1 MSQKTSN
8 GGGGGGRSKG
18 GAALNAAATSSPS
31 SVSSSS
37 GSQKQSTEVVG
48 STTTATVSST
58 TTSSV
63 ASDGGGRTAK
73 ASHQHHHHHHPH
85 CSVRSLNFDDPELL
99 LTVAAPPSGGRK
111 SQEQAP
117 PSPLPPMGAS
127 NSLAASTIVSASKP
141 PHSKHHP
148 EEAKGKDTAGTSPNG
163 GGIVVAPA
171 IGPVPI
177 SPGKMGLKKS
187 ISTHQGPVRHEQQEP
202 VVIPSSKPVLL
213 KSSSVPAPAFIG
225 GAAPAAC
232 SSPIRGGK
240 SASVSPHPPVSPQ
253 PPVAGPVIT
262 TLAAASPTASG
273 TPLMSA
279 AAAASMA
286 TVVMRTS
293 SGSSLHKTASYR
305 KSSYKPQHS
314 HSLRYSGSG
323 SDISNLVRVRNSTL
337 GNSAPTL
344 SLTAK
349 ENGGF
354 GLGTLGGGSFFAG
367 QKRPTSS
374 SSSSGVA
381 AARSAAVARH
391 RLSFV
396 ANISPRS
403 HSPIPASPID
413 SPRINSPSI
422 MQFPFVPIKRIAS
435 TAAAAAV
442 AASKTCDSRRWSV
455 ASLPSSGYVT
465 TPGSSNISSQCSS
478 QERLH
483 QFPAV
488 PTNDD
493 LQLLSLHFSSNDSN
507 PSLVDVRTHHSHHH
521 HGFHHHHHH
530 HPIPSAAYHHMTL
543 QQQHQHQQQQQ
554 QQLLHHHHPVHHSLP
569 TAGGGHQSLP
579 YQHPLANSSIS
590 PQAAGGGGFGPASGA
605 SGSVLYQQQQT
616 AQQPLSL
623 QSHVGAPTQLPG
635 SPHLP
640 QHCMM
645 KSGALGGG
653 SSSGSGSGCIGAP
666 GSIAGSKDELNNFCG
681 CRSPIHRPRSRS
693 LSSPSHSPITDNE
706 ISIMNTFY
714 KERFPKAT
722 QQMEERLSHFINENK
737 NIINDSARNSQPIV
751 RFVHHQVLEMARD
764 CLHKSHAK
772 LITSRYFYEM
782 SDNLERLL
790 VETKEK
796 SPEAAPEITGVIKK
810 LLLIISRPARLL
822 ECLEFDPEEFYRLL
836 EVAEGQ
842 AKVTQGIKADIPQYI
857 IQKLGLNRDPIAEL
871 QEELNIETASL
882 NSSVNCADLEEEAE
896 NEEDQTAASQRVRL
910 RGNRNRAAS
919 EDSHNNSSIVSD
931 RQANE
936 MMMCST
942 PKGSGSSSSAGN
954 SAASS
959 SSNVLNNNN
968 TGADG
973 GGAVAA
979 ATTAPTVAPT
989 GGSSMV
995 PASTGGGKSFKART
1009 NNAVPNEKDFDI
1021 LKLISNGA
1029 YGAVYLVKHKQ
1040 TRQRFAMKKINKN
1053 SLMLR
1058 NQVEQV
1064 FAERDILSFAD
1075 NPFVVSMYCSF
1086 ETKKHLCLVMEYVE
1100 GGDCA
1105 TLLKNIGPLPSDMA
1119 RFYFAETVLAVEY
1132 LHSYGIVH
1140 RDLKPDNLLITALG
1154 HIKLTDFGLSKMGL
1168 MSLATNLYEGYLDSE
1183 TRQFSDKQVYGTPE
1197 YIAPEVILRQGYG
1210 KPVDWW
1216 SMGII
1221 LYEFLIG
1228 CVPFFGETPEELF
1241 AHTVND
1247 DIEWPDGDDWPLQE
1261 EAKDLITAL
1270 LQQNPRDRLGTGSAH
1285 EVKEHCYFYGL
1296 DWNNLLRQKA
1306 EFVPQLD
1313 NEEDTSY
1320 FDTRVDRY
1328 NHEICGDDTDEMED
1342 SPLFGSFS
1350 SYSPQY
1356 RKQHSL
1362 SQASI
1367 ASSSDGFGGSTG
1379 SRTGAVGIPQ
1389 AGAAAGP
1396 PGPAVVQ
1403 GETPTQAPSSSSSGS
1418 SVPDAVLASPL
1429 PVSSSSSSSSVA
1441 TPSTTIVAS
1450 NVKTPAAV
1458 SSESSVATTPTTTTT
1473 TTTTSVVKPQQL
1485 PSLFEDGF
1493 DATHPRPNDIS
1504 KLIITPELRKFNI
1517 NPSRYKMPSTP
1528 DLDYLPELATP
1539 DREDF
1544 LVHHGISLRHS
1555 PANVGAGPSGY
1566 PSSMRVVAPSTPETP
1581 ETNKR
1586 FSDFYPLS
1594 SLKQLSTPESSQTD
1608 SDDVSPQ
1615 IQRKRKIHVH
1625 NRILPKFSISIEDDQ
1640 SGHETSSSTPSQIVH
1655 NSSSPSSSL
1664 HNLSGSSRHIV
1675 KSASALGLS
1684 LMTSS
1689 DDSSSAVT
1697 TAVGR
1702 SFGGAGGGLSRNAT
1716 GTTASN
1722 LSSSSGCSTGIASS
1736 TMHSAGN
1743 CSSTASSRDTSPCR
1757 ELSPLVT
1764 NLKPPLIIRR
1774 GPRGFGFTV
1783 HTIRVYYG
1791 DTDFYTMHHLVMAV
1805 DEGSPAFEAGLR
1817 PADLITHVNGEAVQG
1832 LYHTQVLQL
1841 LLSGSEVVSLR
1852 ATPLE
1857 HTSIQTGGRKREP
1870 WQSKFAKKST
1880 HSRRK
1885 QKKDNEKKRKASL
1898 FRRISSKRASA
1909 EMQQMVAGIQSPT
1922 SAVPPSRSFQS
1933 LARFQ
1938 GSQPNLLQP
1947 STGGPSVA
1955 PGGAIMVG
1963 HPGLQMSPIPP
1974 GGQSPVGGGPGA
1986 GSLPVVAASS
1996 VGAPAVNRLSLSPLS
2011 SGSGA
2016 AALYANASTGSPAS
2030 GSPSTSAPSTP
2041 TGVVG
2046 QSALGYNDGAPL
2058 YQRPSTLHVLKHKL
2072 HSSPCASSK
2081 ALHSTGGPGGRP
2093 SNRRKSADHMP
2104 LSPLARTPS
2113 PSPLPASPTRSSSPL
2128 AFPVVHPLGASN
2140 TTQSYSPG
2148 GLPGATCIGASSS
2161 ALVTGLP
2168 LPTGVPGLV
2177 AGGAPGAP
2185 TTKKGFPRAKT
2196 AEPSSP
2202 LLRRALSP
2210 DRLHPRSAAESK
2222 CVLSPL
2228 CCNTSLKTTPRTVA
2242 GIWRSSQNSTIT
2254 TATGTATATATDPVP
2269 SSSSY
2274 LASSQSHSNLVNNNP
2289 VGGASST
2296 GGGKASGTRNLT
2308 GALASTTM
2316 TKEDGG
2322 KQQLPATSSAAA
2334 DKLIPLMEKMAI
2346 KEAGVEPAG
2355 ATKASNNNGAGGG
2368 GSNGNGG
2375 GGNKKHTAGGKD

>member
-1 MSQKTSN
+1 MSQKTSGETAAV
-8 GGGGGGRSKG
+8 GGGVGGVRSKSG
-18 GAALNAAATSSPS
+18 TMKATATTTTTS
-31 SVSSSS
+31 
-37 GSQKQSTEVVG
+37 
-48 STTTATVSST
+48 TTATTSPTASQKPSIEAST
-58 TTSSV
+58 TGGAVTVPAAAAAASNAATGSGQSVINSADGVRPKGSLSSV
-63 ASDGGGRTAK
+63 RA
-73 ASHQHHHHHHPH
+73 
-85 CSVRSLNFDDPELL
+85 LNFDDPELA
-99 LTVAAPPSGGRK
+99 VATLPGGRK
-111 SQEQAP
+111 TGAP
-117 PSPLPPMGAS
+117 KLHS
-127 NSLAASTIVSASKP
+127 STTAVVSASKP
-141 PHSKHHP
+141 PQSAPKHHP
-148 EEAKGKDTAGTSPNG
+148 VEELKMAPQTSLPAALPRPASPSKCSASKKNVPHQSSLKHETQRDSGLSVGAKPT
-163 GGIVVAPA
+163 
-171 IGPVPI
+171 
-177 SPGKMGLKKS
+177 
-187 ISTHQGPVRHEQQEP
+187 
-202 VVIPSSKPVLL
+202 LL
-213 KSSSVPAPAFIG
+213 KSSSVPAPPSPNG
-225 GAAPAAC
+225 GAGKHTQHPAA
-232 SSPIRGGK
+232 P
-240 SASVSPHPPVSPQ
+240 SVYPQ
-253 PPVAGPVIT
+253 PLGVSLIAPVIT
-262 TLAAASPTASG
+262 TAAASPTACSPATSLTG
-273 TPLMSA
+273 SSL
-279 AAAASMA
+279 AS

-293 SGSSLHKTASYR
+293 SGSSLHKSASYR

-344 SLTAK
+344 SLSAK
-349 ENGGF
+349 DNGGF
-354 GLGTLGGGSFFAG
+354 GLLSGTGGGSFFAG
-367 QKRPTSS
+367 QKRPNSS
-374 SSSSGVA
+374 SSAAA

-422 MQFPFVPIKRIAS
+422 MQFPFQLPIKRIAS
-435 TAAAAAV
+435 TAA
-442 AASKTCDSRRWSV
+442 SKSCDSRRWSV

-488 PTNDD
+488 PTTDD

-507 PSLVDVRTHHSHHH
+507 PSLGEMRSHAAQYGAHH
-521 HGFHHHHHH
+521 HGHHYGHHHQHHHHHH
-530 HPIPSAAYHHMTL
+530 HNLPHHPLATSHHHPSHHGGL
-543 QQQHQHQQQQQ
+543 QQQQQ
-554 QQLLHHHHPVHHSLP
+554 QQQHQHHHHSLP
-569 TAGGGHQSLP
+569 AGGGSHYASAP
-579 YQHPLANSSIS
+579 YQHPLSVAGAGGGSIS
-590 PQAAGGGGFGPASGA
+590 PQAP
-605 SGSVLYQQQQT
+605 GSILYQQQQT
-616 AQQPLSL
+616 QQQPLSL
-623 QSHVGAPTQLPG
+623 PHQT
-635 SPHLP
+635 SPA
-640 QHCMM
+640 M
-645 KSGALGGG
+645 KSVG
-653 SSSGSGSGCIGAP
+653 SSGSGSCSAAAAGTHATGHAAGAR
-666 GSIAGSKDELNNFCG
+666 DEQNNFCG

-737 NIINDSARNSQPIV
+737 TILNDSSRNSQPIV

-790 VETKEK
+790 METKEK

-896 NEEDQTAASQRVRL
+896 DEPTPRVTRGLVRQGNRPSEEDECE
-910 RGNRNRAAS
+910 NN
-919 EDSHNNSSIVSD
+919 NNSSIVSTGGGASD
-931 RQANE
+931 H
-936 MMMCST
+936 MTCST

-959 SSNVLNNNN
+959 TSNVLNNNSSS
-968 TGADG
+968 TTAVAVTAAPG
-973 GGAVAA
+973 GGA
-979 ATTAPTVAPT
+979 
-989 GGSSMV
+989 MV
-995 PASTGGGKSFKART
+995 PTNPGTGTAMVQGKGFKGRS
-1009 NNAVPNEKDFDI
+1009 NSNAVPNEKDFDI

-1086 ETKKHLCLVMEYVE
+1086 ETRKHLCLVMEYVE

-1105 TLLKNIGPLPSDMA
+1105 TLLKSIGPLPSDMA

-1132 LHSYGIVH
+1132 LHCYGIVH

-1183 TRQFSDKQVYGTPE
+1183 TRQFSDKQVFGTPE

-1247 DIEWPDGDDWPLQE
+1247 DIEWPDNDDWPLQE
-1261 EAKDLITAL
+1261 EAKDLITVL
-1270 LQQNPRDRLGTGSAH
+1270 LQQNPRDRLGTGGAH

-1367 ASSSDGFGGSTG
+1367 NSTSGGGALATSNLLQQESS
-1379 SRTGAVGIPQ
+1379 
-1389 AGAAAGP
+1389 AAL
-1396 PGPAVVQ
+1396 PAV
-1403 GETPTQAPSSSSSGS
+1403 PSSA
-1418 SVPDAVLASPL
+1418 SV
-1429 PVSSSSSSSSVA
+1429 SSSVA
-1441 TPSTTIVAS
+1441 AGTTTTDSLVTPLPRSAPSTSPTPSTTVTIKPNPPIV
-1450 NVKTPAAV
+1450 T
-1458 SSESSVATTPTTTTT
+1458 ESKIGTTVPPSATTTTAT
-1473 TTTTSVVKPQQL
+1473 TTIVTPSPLVKPQL

-1493 DATHPRPNDIS
+1493 DVTAHQRPPNDIS
-1504 KLIITPELRKFNI
+1504 KLILTPELRKFNI

-1528 DLDYLPELATP
+1528 DLEYLPELATP

-1544 LVHHGISLRHS
+1544 LAHHGITLR
-1555 PANVGAGPSGY
+1555 PTAVGMRVPP
-1566 PSSMRVVAPSTPETP
+1566 PSSIAPSTPETP

-1615 IQRKRKIHVH
+1615 IQRKRKIVH

-1640 SGHETSSSTPSQIVH
+1640 SGHETSSSTPSHLIT
-1655 NSSSPSSSL
+1655 SSPSNSVHS
-1664 HNLSGSSRHIV
+1664 LSGSSSRHIV

-1702 SFGGAGGGLSRNAT
+1702 SMGGGSVGRNAIASGGTAGGG
-1716 GTTASN
+1716 SN

-1841 LLSGSEVVSLR
+1841 LLSGSELVSLR

-1885 QKKDNEKKRKASL
+1885 QKKESEKKRKASL

-1922 SAVPPSRSFQS
+1922 AAVPPSRSFQS

-1947 STGGPSVA
+1947 GLVGPVTGAGSAAGGGGCSPNVVIPMPMIPNVPGVPSPGMTGGMPISIPGGPSSLTA
-1955 PGGAIMVG
+1955 TGA
-1963 HPGLQMSPIPP
+1963 SP
-1974 GGQSPVGGGPGA
+1974 A
-1986 GSLPVVAASS
+1986 T
-1996 VGAPAVNRLSLSPLS
+1996 NRLSLSPIS
-2011 SGSGA
+2011 SA
-2016 AALYANASTGSPAS
+2016 AAAASLFNPAS
-2030 GSPSTSAPSTP
+2030 PVPGSSPSTSAPTTP
-2041 TGVVG
+2041 TGAGVG
-2046 QSALGYNDGAPL
+2046 MIGGGPGSGLGYSDGAPL

-2072 HSSPCASSK
+2072 HSSSPCASGKS
-2081 ALHSTGGPGGRP
+2081 LHTGGTGGRP

-2148 GLPGATCIGASSS
+2148 GLPAAGVGVGIG
-2161 ALVTGLP
+2161 GLP
-2168 LPTGVPGLV
+2168 VTVPGIV
-2177 AGGAPGAP
+2177 AGTIVGPSATPP
-2185 TTKKGFPRAKT
+2185 TKKGFPRAKT

-2242 GIWRSSQNSTIT
+2242 GIWRSNQNSTIT
-2254 TATGTATATATDPVP
+2254 TAAAMTATCVGSGPGVPSEPTPPVAAGTAGGLANTKTP
-2269 SSSSY
+2269 S
-2274 LASSQSHSNLVNNNP
+2274 
-2289 VGGASST
+2289 
-2296 GGGKASGTRNLT
+2296 
-2308 GALASTTM
+2308 
-2316 TKEDGG
+2316 
-2322 KQQLPATSSAAA
+2322 SSAAA
-2334 DKLIPLMEKMAI
+2334 TVSGHNTTTTVTTTAAGSDKITSSMEKLTI
-2346 KEAGVEPAG
+2346 KHPSDA
-2355 ATKASNNNGAGGG
+2355 ATSDKA
-2368 GSNGNGG
+2368 GSNG
-2375 GGNKKHTAGGKD
+2375 KKAKE

>member
-1 MSQKTSN
+1 MSQKSSSAATGNVNS
-8 GGGGGGRSKG
+8 SKQ
-18 GAALNAAATSSPS
+18 AAPAIATSSGTVNP
-31 SVSSSS
+31 
-37 GSQKQSTEVVG
+37 VV
-48 STTTATVSST
+48 TTGKAVASK
-58 TTSSV
+58 SSV
-63 ASDGGGRTAK
+63 ATSTPSKERYKT
-73 ASHQHHHHHHPH
+73 S
-85 CSVRSLNFDDPELL
+85 STVRSLNFDDQELDRKNSTGL
-99 LTVAAPPSGGRK
+99 NSSDEQKNDSMAIQVEELKAKVPTEAEVKVKVVSNVSSKPSVVKKHEAQQQQISVISNSPIPPSTPTK
-111 SQEQAP
+111 TIT
-117 PSPLPPMGAS
+117 SPAV
-127 NSLAASTIVSASKP
+127 VSASKP
-141 PHSKHHP
+141 PHSSSPKQALESEPKSHGSP
-148 EEAKGKDTAGTSPNG
+148 SKGS
-163 GGIVVAPA
+163 
-171 IGPVPI
+171 
-177 SPGKMGLKKS
+177 LKKIQS
-187 ISTHQGPVRHEQQEP
+187 VKIDEAP
-202 VVIPSSKPVLL
+202 KPALLL
-213 KSSSVPAPAFIG
+213 KSSSVPGPAPAV
-225 GAAPAAC
+225 AAKPAANKT
-232 SSPIRGGK
+232 SNAPTTLPGHPI
-240 SASVSPHPPVSPQ
+240 SQLA
-253 PPVAGPVIT
+253 AAPVIT
-262 TLAAASPTASG
+262 TAAPSPTA
-273 TPLMSA
+273 TTAPP
-279 AAAASMA
+279 AS
-286 TVVMRTS
+286 VILRPS
-293 SGSSLHKTASYR
+293 SGSSLQKSASYR

-344 SLTAK
+344 SITSK
-349 ENGGF
+349 EGGF
-354 GLGTLGGGSFFAG
+354 GQRRS
-367 QKRPTSS
+367 TSS
-374 SSSSGVA
+374 S
-381 AARSAAVARH
+381 AARSGAVARH

-403 HSPIPASPID
+403 HSPIPGSPID
-413 SPRINSPSI
+413 SPRISSPNI
-422 MQFPFVPIKRIAS
+422 IHFPFVPIKRITNKNS
-435 TAAAAAV
+435 
-442 AASKTCDSRRWSV
+442 DSRRWSV

-478 QERLH
+478 QEKLH

-493 LQLLSLHFSSNDSN
+493 LYMLSLHFSSNDSN
-507 PSLVDVRTHHSHHH
+507 PAMDGRSLHQYQNFLHHQHHH
-521 HGFHHHHHH
+521 TAHQNNVVSPHV
-530 HPIPSAAYHHMTL
+530 L
-543 QQQHQHQQQQQ
+543 QHQH
-554 QQLLHHHHPVHHSLP
+554 S
-569 TAGGGHQSLP
+569 
-579 YQHPLANSSIS
+579 
-590 PQAAGGGGFGPASGA
+590 
-605 SGSVLYQQQQT
+605 
-616 AQQPLSL
+616 QQPLSL
-623 QSHVGAPTQLPG
+623 QSQPTHCN
-635 SPHLP
+635 SPHSV
-640 QHCMM
+640 
-645 KSGALGGG
+645 KSTG
-653 SSSGSGSGCIGAP
+653 SC
-666 GSIAGSKDELNNFCG
+666 KDELNNFCG
-681 CRSPIHRPRSRS
+681 CRSPVHRPRSRS

-706 ISIMNTFY
+706 ISLMNTFY

-737 NIINDSARNSQPIV
+737 NIINDSARISQPIV
-751 RFVHHQVLEMARD
+751 RFVQHQVLEMARD

-782 SDNLERLL
+782 NENLERLL
-790 VETKEK
+790 METKEK
-796 SPEAAPEITGVIKK
+796 SPEAATEITGVVKK

-871 QEELNIETASL
+871 QEELIESCSL
-882 NSSVNCADLEEEAE
+882 NSSIN
-896 NEEDQTAASQRVRL
+896 
-910 RGNRNRAAS
+910 
-919 EDSHNNSSIVSD
+919 DSSDNNNSFSPNHSFLGDRDDLNRTGSIT
-931 RQANE
+931 
-936 MMMCST
+936 CST
-942 PKGSGSSSSAGN
+942 PKGAGSLNSSISN
-954 SAASS
+954 TNASS
-959 SSNVLNNNN
+959 QLNVSNNNN
-968 TGADG
+968 SNNNNNSS
-973 GGAVAA
+973 
-979 ATTAPTVAPT
+979 
-989 GGSSMV
+989 GSIVGS
-995 PASTGGGKSFKART
+995 GNKCFKART
-1009 NNAVPNEKDFDI
+1009 TSAVPNEKDYDI

-1105 TLLKNIGPLPSDMA
+1105 TLLKSLGPLPSDMA

-1168 MSLATNLYEGYLDSE
+1168 MSLATNLYEGYLDIE
-1183 TRQFSDKQVYGTPE
+1183 TRQFSDKQVFGTPE

-1247 DIEWPDGDDWPLQE
+1247 DIEWPDNDDWPIQD
-1261 EAKDLITAL
+1261 EAKDLITVL

-1285 EVKEHCYFYGL
+1285 EVKEHFYFHGL

-1313 NEEDTSY
+1313 NDEDTSY

-1328 NHEICGDDTDEMED
+1328 NHDICGDDTDDMED

-1356 RKQHSL
+1356 RKQQSITT
-1362 SQASI
+1362 SSNPSSI
-1367 ASSSDGFGGSTG
+1367 APQPEQLAAPLTG
-1379 SRTGAVGIPQ
+1379 SNV
-1389 AGAAAGP
+1389 
-1396 PGPAVVQ
+1396 
-1403 GETPTQAPSSSSSGS
+1403 PSS
-1418 SVPDAVLASPL
+1418 V
-1429 PVSSSSSSSSVA
+1429 
-1441 TPSTTIVAS
+1441 TP
-1450 NVKTPAAV
+1450 K
-1458 SSESSVATTPTTTTT
+1458 E
-1473 TTTTSVVKPQQL
+1473 KHQL
-1485 PSLFEDGF
+1485 PSLFEDSF
-1493 DATHPRPNDIS
+1493 DMLQQKQPKPVSDIS

-1517 NPSRYKMPSTP
+1517 NPSKYKMPSTP
-1528 DLDYLPELATP
+1528 DLDYLPEMTTP

-1544 LVHHGISLRHS
+1544 ISHLNLRPHVQQ
-1555 PANVGAGPSGY
+1555 P
-1566 PSSMRVVAPSTPETP
+1566 VATTPDTP

-1615 IQRKRKIHVH
+1615 IQRKRKIVH
-1625 NRILPKFSISIEDDQ
+1625 SRGILPKFSISIEDDQ
-1640 SGHETSSSTPSQIVH
+1640 SGHETSSSTPSQIVA
-1655 NSSSPSSSL
+1655 SSPSSSL
-1664 HNLSGSSRHIV
+1664 NNLNSSRHIV

-1689 DDSSSAVT
+1689 DDSSTAIT
-1697 TAVGR
+1697 TIGSGPR
-1702 SFGGAGGGLSRNAT
+1702 GGLHNIT
-1716 GTTASN
+1716 TTASN
-1722 LSSSSGCSTGIASS
+1722 LSSSSGCSTGITS

-1841 LLSGSEVVSLR
+1841 LLSGAELVSLR

-1857 HTSIQTGGRKREP
+1857 HTSIQSGGRKREP

-1885 QKKDNEKKRKASL
+1885 QKKDNEKKRKTSL

-1922 SAVPPSRSFQS
+1922 SVPPSRSFQS
-1933 LARFQ
+1933 FTRFQ
-1938 GSQPNLLQP
+1938 GSQPNLA
-1947 STGGPSVA
+1947 VA
-1955 PGGAIMVG
+1955 GN
-1963 HPGLQMSPIPP
+1963 
-1974 GGQSPVGGGPGA
+1974 
-1986 GSLPVVAASS
+1986 SLPAPIQQVPTTSLTAS
-1996 VGAPAVNRLSLSPLS
+1996 PVNRLSLSPLNTINTFQPTPS
-2011 SGSGA
+2011 A
-2016 AALYANASTGSPAS
+2016 
-2030 GSPSTSAPSTP
+2030 SPSTSAPSTP
-2041 TGVVG
+2041 TGT
-2046 QSALGYNDGAPL
+2046 LTYNEGAPL

-2072 HSSPCASSK
+2072 HSTPCANSK
-2081 ALHSTGGPGGRP
+2081 ALHSTAATGRP
-2093 SNRRKSADHMP
+2093 NRRKSADHMP

-2128 AFPVVHPLGASN
+2128 AFPVVHPLGSSN

-2148 GLPGATCIGASSS
+2148 VLPCAST
-2161 ALVTGLP
+2161 VLP
-2168 LPTGVPGLV
+2168 QAIVPGIV
-2177 AGGAPGAP
+2177 AIGGSSTPP

-2210 DRLHPRSAAESK
+2210 DRLHPRTAESK

-2228 CCNTSLKTTPRTVA
+2228 CCNTPLKTPRQVT
-2242 GIWRSSQNSTIT
+2242 GIWRSNQNSTIT
-2254 TATGTATATATDPVP
+2254 TATPPSTAGTVSNVAPTTANSTATSVTGGSPLANSGTPALHPTVTSSALAMVTSTNPVAAKVVTPSPSAITATTTMATASAGP
-2269 SSSSY
+2269 SSSTTQQTSPQPPQQPS
-2274 LASSQSHSNLVNNNP
+2274 LSSMV
-2289 VGGASST
+2289 
-2296 GGGKASGTRNLT
+2296 
-2308 GALASTTM
+2308 
-2316 TKEDGG
+2316 
-2322 KQQLPATSSAAA
+2322 
-2334 DKLIPLMEKMAI
+2334 DKLS
-2346 KEAGVEPAG
+2346 V
-2355 ATKASNNNGAGGG
+2355 
-2368 GSNGNGG
+2368 
-2375 GGNKKHTAGGKD
+2375 KDAP

>member
-1 MSQKTSN
+1 MSQRSTGASGSNKQSVVTAAAAVAVASSTDATASTTSTTAIAKSTS
-8 GGGGGGRSKG
+8 GGGGSKIAPMVLKTSETETLAGRDRLKPSSTVR
-18 GAALNAAATSSPS
+18 ALNFDDAELEKMNSPPGSAEKKDDSKTRKEDVNPMATAITKETDIKTKNIPNVSNKPSVVKKEEVKTQTSATTTTVS
-31 SVSSSS
+31 SVSSKPISS
-37 GSQKQSTEVVG
+37 PAV
-48 STTTATVSST
+48 
-58 TTSSV
+58 
-63 ASDGGGRTAK
+63 
-73 ASHQHHHHHHPH
+73 
-85 CSVRSLNFDDPELL
+85 
-99 LTVAAPPSGGRK
+99 
-111 SQEQAP
+111 
-117 PSPLPPMGAS
+117 
-127 NSLAASTIVSASKP
+127 ISASKP
-141 PHSKHHP
+141 PHSSSPKQALDAEVKPHGSP
-148 EEAKGKDTAGTSPNG
+148 SKGS
-163 GGIVVAPA
+163 
-171 IGPVPI
+171 
-177 SPGKMGLKKS
+177 LKKM
-187 ISTHQGPVRHEQQEP
+187 HLQ
-202 VVIPSSKPVLL
+202 SKVEETPKPTLL
-213 KSSSVPAPAFIG
+213 KSSSVPASVPGNTRPTPVPPLQMQSSTQLPA
-225 GAAPAAC
+225 
-232 SSPIRGGK
+232 
-240 SASVSPHPPVSPQ
+240 PVKP
-253 PPVAGPVIT
+253 T
-262 TLAAASPTASG
+262 AAASPTATAAPVVLRPSSG
-273 TPLMSA
+273 TNLQKS
-279 AAAASMA
+279 
-286 TVVMRTS
+286 
-293 SGSSLHKTASYR
+293 ASYR

-344 SLTAK
+344 SITSK
-349 ENGGF
+349 ENGF
-354 GLGTLGGGSFFAG
+354 S
-367 QKRPTSS
+367 QRRSTSS
-374 SSSSGVA
+374 S
-381 AARSAAVARH
+381 AARSGAVARH

-422 MQFPFVPIKRIAS
+422 IHFPFVPIKRITNKNS
-435 TAAAAAV
+435 
-442 AASKTCDSRRWSV
+442 DSRRWSV

-478 QERLH
+478 QEKLH
-483 QFPAV
+483 QFPPV

-493 LQLLSLHFSSNDSN
+493 LHMLSLHFSSNDSN
-507 PSLVDVRTHHSHHH
+507 PGIDGRNLLHH
-521 HGFHHHHHH
+521 HGFHH
-530 HPIPSAAYHHMTL
+530 
-543 QQQHQHQQQQQ
+543 
-554 QQLLHHHHPVHHSLP
+554 LHHHQLPHQHSGNGFNPPVSPLAP
-569 TAGGGHQSLP
+569 Q
-579 YQHPLANSSIS
+579 YQHSI
-590 PQAAGGGGFGPASGA
+590 
-605 SGSVLYQQQQT
+605 
-616 AQQPLSL
+616 QQPLSL
-623 QSHVGAPTQLPG
+623 QSHATHCN
-635 SPHLP
+635 SPHSV
-640 QHCMM
+640 
-645 KSGALGGG
+645 K
-653 SSSGSGSGCIGAP
+653 SSGSC
-666 GSIAGSKDELNNFCG
+666 KDELNNFCG

-706 ISIMNTFY
+706 ISLMNTFY

-737 NIINDSARNSQPIV
+737 NIINDSARISQPIV

-782 SDNLERLL
+782 NENLERLL
-790 VETKEK
+790 LETKEK

-871 QEELNIETASL
+871 QEELIEQASL
-882 NSSVNCADLEEEAE
+882 NSSISTNC
-896 NEEDQTAASQRVRL
+896 
-910 RGNRNRAAS
+910 
-919 EDSHNNSSIVSD
+919 DSSDNNNSFSPNQSFGGMGWLNRSGSIT
-931 RQANE
+931 
-936 MMMCST
+936 CST
-942 PKGSGSSSSAGN
+942 PKGSGSLNN
-954 SAASS
+954 SI
-959 SSNVLNNNN
+959 NTLNNNQSSN
-968 TGADG
+968 INSNSTVGTTGALN
-973 GGAVAA
+973 
-979 ATTAPTVAPT
+979 
-989 GGSSMV
+989 
-995 PASTGGGKSFKART
+995 KSFKART
-1009 NNAVPNEKDFDI
+1009 VNTVPSEKDYDM

-1105 TLLKNIGPLPSDMA
+1105 TLLKTIGPLPFDMA

-1183 TRQFSDKQVYGTPE
+1183 TRQFSDKQVFGTPE

-1247 DIEWPDGDDWPLQE
+1247 DIEWPNNDDWPIQDE
-1261 EAKDLITAL
+1261 TKDLITVL
-1270 LQQNPRDRLGTGSAH
+1270 LQQNPRDRLGTGGAH
-1285 EVKEHCYFYGL
+1285 EVKEHYYFIGL

-1328 NHEICGDDTDEMED
+1328 NHEICGDDTDDMED

-1356 RKQHSL
+1356 RKQ
-1362 SQASI
+1362 QA
-1367 ASSSDGFGGSTG
+1367 ATTNPPST
-1379 SRTGAVGIPQ
+1379 V
-1389 AGAAAGP
+1389 
-1396 PGPAVVQ
+1396 
-1403 GETPTQAPSSSSSGS
+1403 TQTQEQ
-1418 SVPDAVLASPL
+1418 LASPL
-1429 PVSSSSSSSSVA
+1429 PGSNLPSSL
-1441 TPSTTIVAS
+1441 
-1450 NVKTPAAV
+1450 VK
-1458 SSESSVATTPTTTTT
+1458 E
-1473 TTTTSVVKPQQL
+1473 KHQL
-1485 PSLFEDGF
+1485 PSLFEDSF
-1493 DATHPRPNDIS
+1493 DINQPKPNDIS

-1517 NPSRYKMPSTP
+1517 NPSKYKMPSTP
-1528 DLDYLPELATP
+1528 DLEYLPELATP

-1544 LVHHGISLRHS
+1544 ISHLNLRPHVQQ
-1555 PANVGAGPSGY
+1555 PVPT
-1566 PSSMRVVAPSTPETP
+1566 TPETP

-1615 IQRKRKIHVH
+1615 IQRKRKIVH
-1625 NRILPKFSISIEDDQ
+1625 SRGILPKFSISIEDDQ
-1640 SGHETSSSTPSQIVH
+1640 SGHETSSSTPSQVI
-1655 NSSSPSSSL
+1655 NSSPSSSL
-1664 HNLSGSSRHIV
+1664 NNLNQARHIV

-1689 DDSSSAVT
+1689 DDSS
-1697 TAVGR
+1697 TAIATI
-1702 SFGGAGGGLSRNAT
+1702 GGGGGGLHNVP
-1716 GTTASN
+1716 TTSSN
-1722 LSSSSGCSTGIASS
+1722 LSSSSGCSTGITS

-1841 LLSGSEVVSLR
+1841 LLSGAELVSLR

-1857 HTSIQTGGRKREP
+1857 HTSIQSGGRKREP

-1885 QKKDNEKKRKASL
+1885 QKKDNEKKRKTSL

-1922 SAVPPSRSFQS
+1922 SVPPSRSFQS
-1933 LARFQ
+1933 FTRFQ
-1938 GSQPNLLQP
+1938 GSQPNLVAAGNAIPSAIQPVP
-1947 STGGPSVA
+1947 STSLTA
-1955 PGGAIMVG
+1955 
-1963 HPGLQMSPIPP
+1963 SP
-1974 GGQSPVGGGPGA
+1974 
-1986 GSLPVVAASS
+1986 
-1996 VGAPAVNRLSLSPLS
+1996 VNRLSLSPLNTI
-2011 SGSGA
+2011 
-2016 AALYANASTGSPAS
+2016 NAYQPSPAS
-2030 GSPSTSAPSTP
+2030 SPSTSAPSTP
-2041 TGVVG
+2041 TGTIT
-2046 QSALGYNDGAPL
+2046 YNDGAPL

-2072 HSSPCASSK
+2072 HSSPCPTTK
-2081 ALHSTGGPGGRP
+2081 GLHTTPAAGRP
-2093 SNRRKSADHMP
+2093 NRRKSADHMP

-2128 AFPVVHPLGASN
+2128 AFPVVHPLGSSN

-2148 GLPGATCIGASSS
+2148 GLPNASTV
-2161 ALVTGLP
+2161 AP
-2168 LPTGVPGLV
+2168 QPVPGIV
-2177 AGGAPGAP
+2177 TISGSP
-2185 TTKKGFPRAKT
+2185 TPQTKKGFPRAKT

-2210 DRLHPRSAAESK
+2210 DRLHPRSAESK

-2228 CCNTSLKTTPRTVA
+2228 CCNTPLKTPRQVT
-2242 GIWRSSQNSTIT
+2242 GIWRSNQNSTIT
-2254 TATGTATATATDPVP
+2254 TATLPSNAGPVTTALVA
-2269 SSSSY
+2269 SSSVVQPQQQTVTS
-2274 LASSQSHSNLVNNNP
+2274 AAATGSSIT
-2289 VGGASST
+2289 ST
-2296 GGGKASGTRNLT
+2296 NTVVSKTIVTSAPPPATMTTLPF
-2308 GALASTTM
+2308 ASTTASSASGGTSPSKSISSSQQQQQSHTKQLANM
-2316 TKEDGG
+2316 VDKMSIKEDA
-2322 KQQLPATSSAAA
+2322 P
-2334 DKLIPLMEKMAI
+2334 
-2346 KEAGVEPAG
+2346 
-2355 ATKASNNNGAGGG
+2355 
-2368 GSNGNGG
+2368 
-2375 GGNKKHTAGGKD
+2375 